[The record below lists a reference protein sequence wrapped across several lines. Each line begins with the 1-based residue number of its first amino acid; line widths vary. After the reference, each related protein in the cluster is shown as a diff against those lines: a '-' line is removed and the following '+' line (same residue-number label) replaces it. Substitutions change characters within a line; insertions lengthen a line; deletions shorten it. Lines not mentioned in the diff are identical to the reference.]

1 MKTAEERAQELLCRI
16 YGDDWHECY
25 DVTGHDL
32 LTPTIEIIE
41 RDRQEQREACW
52 RAFCRV
58 EDSDSYGVYDIK
70 FYDKWRASIEDAIK
84 TAGKEE

>member
-1 MKTAEERAQELLCRI
+1 MKTAREVAEELLCRI

-41 RDRQEQREACW
+41 RDRQEQREACLKSLDW
-52 RAFCRV
+52 VKNFCMIDVGNRFNN
-58 EDSDSYGVYDIK
+58 IAK
-70 FYDKWRASIEDAIK
+70 SIMQ
-84 TAGKEE
+84 AGKEEV